1 MKRFSLFLLL
11 TSLLATSSYGQ
22 WKHDYFMDAK
32 GSKTNNAY
40 VIATYNATFSNS
52 VTANASMVA
61 SVLVSG
67 STDNYTVTFKMS
79 KNDLTPAVR
88 LGVLKVS
95 TPVGDKVQKFSAY
108 KGVLSGKKASKFVGL
123 IKQGSKLNVTAVD
136 QQSNGGSSIYI
147 FSIEPGNFMSELKKM

>member
-1 MKRFSLFLLL
+1 MKHFSLFLLL
-11 TSLLATSSYGQ
+11 TILFATSSYGQ
-22 WKHDYFMDAK
+22 WKHDYFMDAR

-40 VIATYNATFSNS
+40 LIATYNATFSNS
-52 VTANASMVA
+52 VTANAPMVA

-95 TPVGDKVQKFSAY
+95 TPVGKIGRPHHGPHRHGARIDRQGRHIGDSLARP
-108 KGVLSGKKASKFVGL
+108 SGDRRA
-123 IKQGSKLNVTAVD
+123 D
-136 QQSNGGSSIYI
+136 Q
-147 FSIEPGNFMSELKKM
+147 